1 MEFKYEALDGTGKA
15 TSGIV
20 NANSQDAA
28 IVGLQRKGLTIT
40 SIVGSDKKGALQA
53 LGGISFFG
61 GVSSRDL
68 VLLSRQIATLFEA
81 QVSALRIFRLLAEQ
95 AEKPFLR
102 GVLTQISDD
111 LQGGNAISK
120 ALARHPKVFSDF

>member
-1 MEFKYEALDGTGKA
+1 MAEFKYEALDQAGKA
-15 TSGIV
+15 AGGTV
-20 NANSQDAA
+20 NAASQDAA
-28 IVGLQRKGLTIT
+28 IAALQRKGLTIT
-40 SIVGSDKKGALQA
+40 SIT
-53 LGGISFFG
+53 GGGEKSVLEQMQEVTFFG

-81 QVSALRIFRLLAEQ
+81 QVSALRVFRLLAEQ

-102 GVLTQISDD
+102 GVLVQISDD

-120 ALARHPKVFSDF
+120 